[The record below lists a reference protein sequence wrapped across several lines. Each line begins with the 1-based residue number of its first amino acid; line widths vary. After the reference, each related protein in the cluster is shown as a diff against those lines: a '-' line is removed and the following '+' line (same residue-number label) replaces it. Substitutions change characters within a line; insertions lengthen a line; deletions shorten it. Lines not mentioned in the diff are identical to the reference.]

1 MSSTFAKIV
10 EEVKFLSVGE
20 KQELREL
27 IEKYLIEERR
37 EEIFDN
43 YAQSVTELQEGKL
56 EFSDYTDTLKGLLL
70 NDSDNV

>member
-20 KQELREL
+20 KQELQQL

-56 EFSDYTDTLKGLLL
+56 EFSDDMDTLKGLLL
-70 NDSDNV
+70 NDPDSI